1 MDRAGD
7 RRGAARQPATDR
19 DGDDLVGAEPA
30 HRRRPDG
37 RFHHAGAERH
47 RRPRAENPGS
57 ALMSSASVLSSRG
70 VVKRFGGFTALTGI
84 DFDLGPSERV
94 GLIGPNGSGKSTLVN
109 CLTGALP
116 CDAGTIAFGGID
128 ITDMAAWRRARLGLA
143 RSFQIPRPFRGLTV
157 RRNIEVPLAFAAGL
171 SDQAQIEAE
180 AEEVLVRVGLAAKS
194 RKAPRSLTQVE
205 LRKLELGRALAAR
218 PKVLI
223 ADEAMAGLSDS
234 EVDEILVLLMQLND
248 SGIAIVLIEHIMR
261 AVVRF
266 SQRVIVLVAGA
277 T

>member
-1 MDRAGD
+1 
-7 RRGAARQPATDR
+7 
-19 DGDDLVGAEPA
+19 
-30 HRRRPDG
+30 
-37 RFHHAGAERH
+37 
-47 RRPRAENPGS
+47 
-57 ALMSSASVLSSRG
+57 MSEASVLSARG
-70 VVKRFGGFTALTGI
+70 IVKKFGGFTALGGV
-84 DFDLGPSERV
+84 DFDLGPNERV
-94 GLIGPNGSGKSTLVN
+94 GLIGPNGSGKSTFVN

-116 CDAGTIAFGGID
+116 CDGGRITFADTD
-128 ITDMAAWRRARLGLA
+128 ITEMAAWRRARLGLA

-171 SDQAQIEAE
+171 SDQRRIEAE
-180 AEEVLVRVGLAAKS
+180 AEEVLARVGLTAKS
-194 RKAPRSLTQVE
+194 RKAPKSLSQVE

-218 PKVLI
+218 PRVLI

-234 EVDEILVLLMQLND
+234 EVDEILTLLMQLND

-277 T
+277 KIAEGTPQEVLSHPEVVRAYLGQ

>member
-1 MDRAGD
+1 
-7 RRGAARQPATDR
+7 
-19 DGDDLVGAEPA
+19 
-30 HRRRPDG
+30 
-37 RFHHAGAERH
+37 
-47 RRPRAENPGS
+47 
-57 ALMSSASVLSSRG
+57 
-70 VVKRFGGFTALTGI
+70 
-84 DFDLGPSERV
+84 
-94 GLIGPNGSGKSTLVN
+94 
-109 CLTGALP
+109 
-116 CDAGTIAFGGID
+116 
-128 ITDMAAWRRARLGLA
+128 LA

-157 RRNIEVPLAFAAGL
+157 RRNIEVPLAFAAGM
-171 SDQAQIEAE
+171 SDQREIERQ
-180 AEEVLVRVGLAAKS
+180 AEEVLARVGLSAKS
-194 RKAPRSLTQVE
+194 RKAPRSLSQVE

-277 T
+277 KIAEGTPQDVMSHPEVVRAYLGQ